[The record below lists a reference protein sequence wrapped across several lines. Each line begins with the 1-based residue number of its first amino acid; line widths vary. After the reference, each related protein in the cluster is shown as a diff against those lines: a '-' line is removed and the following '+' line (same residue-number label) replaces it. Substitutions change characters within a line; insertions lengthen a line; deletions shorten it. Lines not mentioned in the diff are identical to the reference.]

1 MSLFPGYEI
10 TTKLH
15 ETTRTLVYRGRRAHD
30 GLPVVLKML
39 RLDRPRPEELARF
52 RREYEI
58 TSGLGLDGVIR
69 THELLRHDGRLAI
82 VLEDFGAEP
91 LSAFRARAR
100 LPIGELLPIMAQLA
114 RILGEVHGRNIIHK
128 DVNPSN
134 IVIHPETR
142 EIKLIDFGI
151 ATALSRESA
160 PMRDLNVLEGT
171 LRYVSPEQTGRTNR
185 AVDHRADLYS
195 LGITFYELLTGHVP
209 FASSDVVELV
219 HQHIAREPVP
229 PHERAPGIPAAVSD
243 ITRKLLAKSPEDR
256 YQTAFGLAADL
267 ETCVAALEEGRSI
280 EKFPLGRRDVP
291 DKLQIPQKLYGREA
305 EIGKL
310 LSTFDRV
317 SEGKA
322 EVVLVAGY
330 SGVGKSALVNE
341 VHEPILAKRGYFVS
355 GKFDQLNRDVPYS
368 SLIQAFRD
376 LVRQFLTESEG
387 HLALWQK
394 RLSAALG
401 SNGQV
406 ILDVLPEVELIVGA
420 QPPISPLP
428 ANEAQNRFHFV
439 FQSFVRALTAGGHPL
454 VIFLDDL
461 QWADA
466 PSLKLLHLLV
476 TDPDMKH
483 LLVIGAYRDNEVD
496 SGHPLRLTL
505 EALDKAGAP
514 VTELS
519 LSPLSIAHVEQLV
532 DDAVRSGEGTLSLAE
547 IALEKT
553 GGNPFFLGQ
562 FLRSLADER
571 LLRFDPSAAQWRWD
585 LGEIR
590 RRDMTDNVVELM
602 AAKIQRLP
610 ERAQRVLEL
619 AACIGARF
627 ELATLAKVHDHPLI
641 ETATGLWDALREG
654 LVVPI
659 GDAYQLAEPAVLES
673 TDAIPDAHYKFLHD
687 RVQQAAYSLIEEHR
701 RAEIHLQI
709 GRLLLERTP
718 PEKLDERLFDVISQ
732 LDQGSERIESPEERA
747 EVARLNL
754 IAGKKAKASAAYE
767 PALHYLDVGIRLL
780 PPGSFSERYELAFE
794 LYIEAT
800 GAAYLNGDFERAQR
814 LSQGALEHAR
824 TALDKV
830 RIHELRMLFH
840 TARIEFDAT
849 IRVGLQAL
857 ELLGAP
863 LPEDIDTN
871 GMLARYAETAALI
884 GDRPVESLADLP
896 DMADPTQ
903 VARLRLLVTLT
914 APVYIGKPML
924 FVPIVC
930 EMVKLCV
937 EHGHSPLSPF
947 AFAEYG
953 VVRSAFGDPD
963 AGNVYGDLAIRLMNR
978 FDARALKAKVY
989 TLIGSFIKIWKEHL
1003 RVSFDFLREAVTTG
1017 LDVGDHE
1024 FVGYSAAIHAAAIF
1038 YAGEPLDVVVADVA
1052 QHIDVLA
1059 RVKQEHGLS
1068 FARIVRQT
1076 VLNLMGKSKDPILL
1090 VGESLDERTAI
1101 RHFLEV
1107 KSENALGLLHI
1118 SKCMLAYLFGDTVLA
1133 IESANA
1139 ARPYLNALTGH
1150 MTAGQLP
1157 LYHSL
1162 ALLRVARVATPEKRA
1177 ALLAQVDENQALVKR
1192 WADQAPANY
1201 LHKYELVEAVRAQ
1214 LLGRA
1219 AEAMDLFER
1228 AIKGA
1233 TKNGFV
1239 QEEAL
1244 AYELAAEHYLELGRT
1259 KIAATYMGEA
1269 RYGYVRW
1276 GASAKVAALNKEHAE
1291 LLGSA
1296 APPPPST
1303 AQGPATVNLGVEST
1317 TGNGGESIDL
1327 ATVMKAARAIS
1338 GEIVLERLSSTLMR
1352 ILLENAGAQRGF
1364 LILEREGQHVVA
1376 VEHTIDQTDVITHD
1390 ATPLDQEKR
1399 LSAAIVKYVS
1409 RTRESVVLR
1418 DAAREGRFTA
1428 DPYIASVRPKSV
1440 LCAPLLDRGAV
1451 TAIIYLENNLIAG
1464 AFTASR
1470 LDVLRLLLSQAALSL
1485 HNARL
1490 FADLEKTSTRLRASN
1505 DLLEEYSRTLEQ
1517 KVDERTR
1524 EISVK
1529 NAELGSTLEQLRDTQ
1544 QQLVM
1549 QEKLASLGALTA
1561 GIAHEMKNPLNFI
1574 INFAELSS
1582 GLVTELDE
1590 GLTQLDGAGAP
1601 DTIEE
1606 IQETLSL
1613 LGQNVSKI
1621 GEHGVRANHIVN
1633 GMLLHSRAG
1642 GGKHEPADLNA
1653 ALAEGLDL
1661 AYHGYRGKLPGFHL
1675 KIEND
1680 CDASIGPVEIAVQD
1694 MVRVFINVINN
1705 ACYALQ
1711 EKQRTAGPG
1720 FAPTL
1725 GIRTRGDGNQVE
1737 VRIRDNGTGI
1747 QDEILGKVFNPFFT
1761 TKPPGEGT
1769 GLGLSICYDTV
1780 VQGHRGSMQVNT
1792 AQGEYTEFVITLP
1805 KRQKQPGGA
1814 AGPASSRGVDS
1825 RKTMT

>member
-10 TTKLH
+10 TSKLH
-15 ETTRTLVYRGRRAHD
+15 ETTRTLVYRGRRTHD
-30 GLPVVLKML
+30 GLPVVLKTL

-58 TSGLGLDGVIR
+58 TSGLGVDGVIR
-69 THELLRHDGRLAI
+69 THGLLRHDGRLAI

-91 LSAFRARAR
+91 LSAFRARER
-100 LPIGELLPIMAQLA
+100 LPIEELLPLMVGLA
-114 RILGEVHGRNIIHK
+114 RTLGEIHGRNIIHK

-134 IVIHPETR
+134 IVIHPGTR

-209 FASSDVVELV
+209 FESSDVVELV

-229 PHERAPGIPAAVSD
+229 PHERAPGIPAVVSE

-267 ETCVAALEEGRSI
+267 EACVAALDAGRPI
-280 EKFPLGRRDVP
+280 ERFPLGRRDVP
-291 DKLQIPQKLYGREA
+291 DKLQIPQKLYGREQ
-305 EIGKL
+305 EITKL

-387 HLALWQK
+387 QLAVWQK

-406 ILDVLPEVELIVGA
+406 ILDVIPEVELIVGA

-461 QWADA
+461 QWADS
-466 PSLKLLHLLV
+466 PSLKLLQLLV

-483 LLVIGAYRDNEVD
+483 LLVIGAYRDNEVG
-496 SGHPLRLTL
+496 SGHPLRMTL
-505 EALDKAGAP
+505 EALEKASAP

-519 LSPLSIAHVEQLV
+519 LSPLSIEHVQRLL
-532 DDAVRSGEGTLSLAE
+532 DDAVRSGESTLPLAE

-571 LLRFDPSAAQWRWD
+571 LLRFEPQAAQWRWD
-585 LGEIR
+585 LAEIR

-610 ERAQRVLEL
+610 ARAQRVLEL

-627 ELATLAKVHDHPLI
+627 ELATLAKVHDEPLI

-673 TDAIPDAHYKFLHD
+673 SDGIPDAHYKFLHD

-718 PEKLDERLFDVISQ
+718 PGQLEERLFDVISQ

-754 IAGKKAKASAAYE
+754 LAGKKAKASAAYE
-767 PALHYLDVGIRLL
+767 PALHYLAAGIRLL
-780 PPGSFSERYELAFE
+780 PPGSFSDRYELAFE
-794 LYIEAT
+794 LYVEAT
-800 GAAYLNGDFERAQR
+800 GAAYLNGDFERAQK
-814 LSQGALEHAR
+814 LSQIALEHAR

-896 DMADPTQ
+896 EMVDPTQ
-903 VARLRLLVTLT
+903 LARLRLLVTLT

-930 EMVKLCV
+930 EMVTLCV
-937 EHGHSPLSPF
+937 EHGHAALSPF

-963 AGNVYGDLAIRLMNR
+963 AGNLYGDLALRLVDR
-978 FDARALKAKVY
+978 FDARAHRAKIY
-989 TLIGSFIKIWKEHL
+989 TLVGSFIKIWKEHL

-1024 FVGYSAAIHAAAIF
+1024 FVGYSAAIHASAIF

-1052 QHIDVLA
+1052 QHIDVLS

-1076 VLNLMGKSKDPILL
+1076 VLNLMGKSKDPVLL
-1090 VGESLDERTAI
+1090 VGESIDERTAI
-1101 RHFLEV
+1101 PHFLEV

-1118 SKCMLAYLFGDTVLA
+1118 SKCMLAYLFGDTALA
-1133 IESANA
+1133 IEEADA

-1157 LYHSL
+1157 FYHSL
-1162 ALLRVARVATPEKRA
+1162 ALLRAARVATPENRA
-1177 ALLAQVDENQALVKR
+1177 ALLARVDENQALVKR
-1192 WADQAPANY
+1192 WADKAPANY
-1201 LHKYELVEAVRAQ
+1201 LHKYELVEAERAR
-1214 LLGRA
+1214 LSGRA
-1219 AEAMDLFER
+1219 SEAMDLFER

-1303 AQGPATVNLGVEST
+1303 AQGATVNLGVEST
-1317 TGNGGESIDL
+1317 TGSGGESIDL

-1364 LILEREGQHVVA
+1364 LILEREGQLCVA
-1376 VEHTIDQTDVITHD
+1376 VEHTIDQADVITHD
-1390 ATPLDQEKR
+1390 ATPLDREPR
-1399 LSAAIVKYVS
+1399 LSGAIVKYVS

-1428 DPYIASVRPKSV
+1428 DPYIASARPKSV
-1440 LCAPLLDRGAV
+1440 LCAPLIDRGAV

-1470 LDVLRLLLSQAALSL
+1470 LDILRLLLSQAALSL

-1490 FADLEKTSTRLRASN
+1490 FSDLEKTSTRLKASK

-1524 EISVK
+1524 ELSVK

-1590 GLTQLDGAGAP
+1590 GLAQLDGAAP
-1601 DTIEE
+1601 DTLEE

-1613 LGQNVSKI
+1613 LRQNVAKI

-1661 AYHGYRGKLPGFHL
+1661 AYHGYRGKTPGFHL

-1680 CDASIGPVEIAVQD
+1680 CDPSIGPVEIAVQD
-1694 MVRVFINVINN
+1694 MVRVFINVVNN
-1705 ACYALQ
+1705 ACYAMQ
-1711 EKQRTAGPG
+1711 DKQRTAGPG
-1720 FAPTL
+1720 YTPTL
-1725 GIRTRGDGNQVE
+1725 GIRTRGDASLVE

-1780 VQGHRGSMQVNT
+1780 VQGHRGTMQVHT
-1792 AQGEYTEFVITLP
+1792 APGEFTEFVITLP
-1805 KRQKQPGGA
+1805 RRQKQPSV
-1814 AGPASSRGVDS
+1814 AGSPPSSRAMDS
-1825 RKTMT
+1825 RKTIT

>member
-1 MSLFPGYEI
+1 MSAIFPGYEI

-15 ETTRTLVYRGRRAHD
+15 ETMRTLVYRGRRVHD
-30 GLPVVLKML
+30 GLPVVVKTL
-39 RLDRPRPEELARF
+39 RTDRPRPEELARF

-58 TSGLGLDGVIR
+58 TSGLRLDGVIR
-69 THELLRHDGRLAI
+69 THELLRHEGRLAI

-91 LSAFRARAR
+91 LGAFRARER
-100 LPIGELLPIMAQLA
+100 LPVEELVPLMAELA
-114 RILGEVHGRNIIHK
+114 RILGEVHGQSIIHK

-142 EIKLIDFGI
+142 ELKLIDFGI

-195 LGITFYELLTGHVP
+195 LGVTFYELLTGHVP
-209 FASSDVVELV
+209 FESSDVVELV

-229 PHERAPGIPAAVSD
+229 PHERAPGIPVAVSD

-267 ETCVAALEEGRSI
+267 EMCVAALEAGRLI
-280 EKFPLGRRDVP
+280 DRFPLGRRDVP
-291 DKLQIPQKLYGREA
+291 DKLQIPQKLYGREQ
-305 EIGKL
+305 EITTL

-317 SEGKA
+317 SEGKV
-322 EVVLVAGY
+322 ETVLVAGY

-341 VHEPILAKRGYFVS
+341 VHEPILARRGYFVS

-376 LVRQFLTESEG
+376 LVRQFLTESEAQ
-387 HLALWQK
+387 LAIWQK

-406 ILDVLPEVELIVGA
+406 ILDVIPEVELIVGA
-420 QPPISPLP
+420 QTPTSPLP
-428 ANEAQNRFHFV
+428 ATEAQNRFHFV

-461 QWADA
+461 QWADT
-466 PSLKLLHLLV
+466 PSLKLLQLLV

-483 LLVIGAYRDNEVD
+483 LLVLGAYRDNEV
-496 SGHPLRLTL
+496 GPAHPLRVTL
-505 EALDKAGAP
+505 EALDKAGAG
-514 VTELS
+514 VTTLS
-519 LSPLSIAHVEQLV
+519 LSPLSIEHVQRLV
-532 DDAVRSGEGTLSLAE
+532 DDAVRSGEGTLPLAQ

-571 LLRFDPSAAQWRWD
+571 LLRFDPQAAQWRWD
-585 LGEIR
+585 LEEIR

-602 AAKIQRLP
+602 AAKIQKLP
-610 ERAQRVLEL
+610 ARAQRVLEL

-627 ELATLAKVHDHPLI
+627 ELATLAKVHDQPLI

-673 TDAIPDAHYKFLHD
+673 TDGIPDAHYKFLHD

-718 PEKLDERLFDVISQ
+718 PEQLEERLFDVISQ
-732 LDQGSERIESPEERA
+732 LDQGSERIESLTERA

-754 IAGKKAKASAAYE
+754 LAGKKAKASAAYE

-780 PPGSFSERYELAFE
+780 PPESFADRYELAFE

-800 GAAYLNGDFERAQR
+800 GAAYLNGNFEHAQR
-814 LSQGALEHAR
+814 LSQIALDHAR

-884 GDRPVESLADLP
+884 GDRPVASLADMP
-896 DMADPTQ
+896 EMEDPTD

-937 EHGHSPLSPF
+937 ERGHSPLSPF

-953 VVRSAFGDPD
+953 VVRSAFGDQD
-963 AGNVYGDLAIRLMNR
+963 GGNVYGDLAIRLMDR

-989 TLIGSFIKIWKEHL
+989 TLVGSFIKIWKEHL
-1003 RVSFDFLREAVTTG
+1003 RVSFDFLREAVTAG

-1024 FVGYSAAIHAAAIF
+1024 FVGYAAAIYAAAIF
-1038 YAGEPLDVVVADVA
+1038 YAGEPLDIVLADVS
-1052 QHIDVLA
+1052 QQIDILA
-1059 RVKQEHGLS
+1059 RVKQQHGLS

-1076 VLNLMGKSKDPILL
+1076 VLNLMGKSKHTVLL
-1090 VGESLDERTAI
+1090 IGESLDERTAI
-1101 RHFLEV
+1101 QHFLEV
-1107 KSENALGLLHI
+1107 QSGNALGLLHI
-1118 SKCMLAYLFGDTVLA
+1118 SKCMLAYLFGDAALA
-1133 IESANA
+1133 VEEGDA
-1139 ARPYLNALTGH
+1139 AKPYLNALTGH

-1162 ALLRVARVATPEKRA
+1162 AALRAARLSTPEKRA
-1177 ALLAQVDENQALVKR
+1177 ELFARVDENQALQKR
-1192 WADQAPANY
+1192 WADQAPENY
-1201 LHKYELVEAVRAQ
+1201 LHKYELVEAVRAE
-1214 LLGRA
+1214 LSGKS

-1228 AIKGA
+1228 AIRGA
-1233 TKNGFV
+1233 AKNGYV

-1244 AYELAAEHYLELGRT
+1244 AYELAAEHYLALGRM
-1259 KIAATYMGEA
+1259 KIAATYMTEA

-1276 GASAKVAALNKEHAE
+1276 GASAKVAAMNREHAE

-1303 AQGPATVNLGVEST
+1303 AQGATVNLGVEST
-1317 TGNGGESIDL
+1317 TGSGGEAIDL

-1364 LILEREGQHVVA
+1364 LILEREGQLVVA
-1376 VEHTIDQTDVITHD
+1376 VEHTIDQADVITRD
-1390 ATPLDQEKR
+1390 ATPLDQEPR
-1399 LSAAIVKYVS
+1399 LAAAIVKYVS

-1428 DPYIASVRPKSV
+1428 DPYITSARPKSV
-1440 LCAPLLDRGAV
+1440 LCAPLIDRGAV
-1451 TAIIYLENNLIAG
+1451 TAIVYLENNLIAG

-1490 FADLEKTSTRLRASN
+1490 FADLAKTSRSLRTSN

-1524 EISVK
+1524 ELSLK
-1529 NAELGSTLEQLRDTQ
+1529 NAELGSTLTQLRDTQ

-1582 GLVTELDE
+1582 GLVSELDE
-1590 GLTQLDGAGAP
+1590 GLSQLDGEASP
-1601 DTIEE
+1601 DAVEE
-1606 IQETLSL
+1606 IQETLAL
-1613 LGQNVSKI
+1613 LRQNVAKI

-1642 GGKHEPADLNA
+1642 GDKHEPADLNA
-1653 ALAEGLDL
+1653 ALAEGLEL

-1675 KIEND
+1675 KIENE
-1680 CDASIGPVEIAVQD
+1680 CDPSVGSVEIAVQD

-1705 ACYALQ
+1705 ACYAMQ
-1711 EKQRTAGPG
+1711 EKQRSAGPG
-1720 FAPTL
+1720 FVPTL
-1725 GIRTRGDGNQVE
+1725 GIRTRGDTSQVE

-1747 QDEILGKVFNPFFT
+1747 QDAIVGKVFNPFFT

-1780 VQGHRGSMQVNT
+1780 VQGHRGSMQVHT
-1792 AQGEYTEFVITLP
+1792 AAGEYTEFVITLP
-1805 KRQKQPGGA
+1805 RRQKQPSA
-1814 AGPASSRGVDS
+1814 SLAPASAGSVDS
-1825 RKTMT
+1825 SKTMS